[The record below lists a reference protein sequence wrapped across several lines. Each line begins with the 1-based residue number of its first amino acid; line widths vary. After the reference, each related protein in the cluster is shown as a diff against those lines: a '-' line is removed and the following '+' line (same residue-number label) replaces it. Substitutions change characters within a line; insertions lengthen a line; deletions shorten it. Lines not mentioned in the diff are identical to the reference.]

1 VLGEGRVNTDSET
14 RPKFMRFVRK
24 FAVPIIVAWLL
35 LTVAVNVLVPPIES
49 VARNHAVTMSPQDA
63 PAMIA
68 AKRIGADF
76 HESDSDSIAMIV
88 LESDK
93 PLGEE
98 AHRYYDALVK
108 KLQADLKHVQHVQN
122 VWGDPLTAAGVQSR
136 DGKAA
141 YVQLNLAGNQGSTV
155 GNESV
160 KAVREVVE
168 RSAPPKGL
176 KVYVTGP
183 AALTTDMNDAAD
195 KSMFIMM
202 GVTGVVIMI
211 MLFIA
216 YRSVSTMLLVL
227 VMVGFEMGTA
237 RGVVAILGNYGL
249 LGFSTFVVAMLSSL
263 AIAAGTDYAIFL
275 IGRYQ
280 ENRQAGQDREAAY
293 YTMFRGTFHIILG
306 SGLTIAGATFCLH
319 LARLSYFKALGIP
332 SALGLIV
339 VVAGALTAAPAV
351 VAVATRFGL
360 LDPKRAVKVHG
371 WRRIGTAAVRWPG
384 AVLAASLVAA
394 LVGILIMPSMK
405 VSYND
410 RFYIPRDLRSNI
422 GYEAAERHFSAAT
435 MNPDIL
441 MIESDHDMRNSG
453 DMIIL
458 DRLAKDVFRSPG
470 IAMVQSITRPLG
482 GPIEHTSIPFQISA
496 QSIPIQENLQFM
508 KDRMADMLTMSDDL
522 GAMTDTLERMRGL
535 MEQMTH
541 TTHHMVGDMGDMK
554 ATLDEMRDHLAD
566 FDDFAR
572 PLRGYLY
579 WEQHCFNIPVCWAVR
594 SVFDAIDGVD
604 KFSDNM
610 STLIKDVNNVDA
622 ILPQMLAQ
630 FPPIIAVAQSMRA
643 SLLTIHSSFSG
654 LVTQVSQMTDT
665 ASAMGRAFDA
675 SRSGD
680 YFYLPPEAFQNP
692 DFQRGLK
699 LFLSPDGK
707 AARFIITHDTD
718 PATPAGIAAVKPEL
732 AAAHQ
737 AVKGTALT
745 DAKFYLA
752 GTAAIYRDI
761 QSGSHYD
768 LLIVGIAALTLIFA
782 VMVIITRALVASLV
796 IIGTVLLSLGAA
808 FGLSVLVWQ
817 HLFGLDLNWIAPVF
831 GLIILLAVGSDYN
844 LLLVSRFQEEIH
856 AGLKTGIIRSMGST
870 GGVVTAAGLVFA
882 FTMMSMAA
890 SDLRSIGQAGTTIGL
905 GLLFDTLIVRSL
917 MTPSTAALLGRWF
930 WWPLQVR
937 PRPASH
943 MLRPNGPRNLVQT
956 LFPDESAGAATR
968 PACSIERQVND
979 AAHYRGEGIVP
990 RATPHD
996 TYGSA
1001 LHLYPTGYDGD
1012 PTPTED

>member
-1 VLGEGRVNTDSET
+1 
-14 RPKFMRFVRK
+14 
-24 FAVPIIVAWLL
+24 
-35 LTVAVNVLVPPIES
+35 
-49 VARNHAVTMSPQDA
+49 
-63 PAMIA
+63 MIA
-68 AKRIGADF
+68 AKRIGEKF

-93 PLGEE
+93 QLDEQ
-98 AHRYYDALVK
+98 AHGYYDGLVK
-108 KLQADLKHVQHVQN
+108 KLQADPKHVQHVQN

-141 YVQLNLAGNQGSTV
+141 YVQLNLAGNQGGTL

-160 KAVREVVE
+160 KAVREIVDNSV
-168 RSAPPKGL
+168 PPKGL
-176 KVYVTGP
+176 KAYITGP
-183 AALTTDMNDAAD
+183 AALTTDMNEAAD
-195 KSMFIMM
+195 KSMFKMM

-216 YRSVSTMLLVL
+216 YRSISTVLLVL

-237 RGVVAILGNYGL
+237 RGLVALLGNSGL

-280 ENRQAGQDREAAY
+280 EARQAGQDREAAW

-306 SGLTIAGATFCLH
+306 SGLTIAGATFCLY

-351 VAVATRFGL
+351 VAVASRFGL
-360 LDPKRAVKVHG
+360 LDPKRVVKVHG
-371 WRRIGTAAVRWPG
+371 WRRIGTATVRWPG
-384 AVLAASLVAA
+384 PVFAASLVIA
-394 LVGILIMPSMK
+394 LVGILIMPSMR

-410 RFYIPRDLRSNI
+410 RFYIPPNLPSNI
-422 GYEAAERHFSAAT
+422 GYAAAERHFSAAT

-441 MIESDHDMRNSG
+441 MIESDHDMRNPG

-458 DRLAKDVFRSPG
+458 DRIAKDVFRSPG

-496 QSIPIQENLQFM
+496 QSIPIQQNLQFM
-508 KDRMADMLTMSDDL
+508 KDRMADMLKMSDDL
-522 GAMTDTLERMRGL
+522 GVMIGSMERMYAL
-535 MEQMTH
+535 MGQMSS
-541 TTHHMVGDMGDMK
+541 TTHHMVGDMHDMK
-554 ATLDEMRDHLAD
+554 STLDEMRDHLAD

-579 WEQHCFNIPVCWAVR
+579 WEPHCFDIPVCWATR
-594 SVFDAIDGVD
+594 SVFEAIDGVD
-604 KFSDNM
+604 KFSDEINAVLEDM
-610 STLIKDVNNVDA
+610 GNIDTL
-622 ILPQMLAQ
+622 LPQMLQ
-630 FPPIIAVAQSMRA
+630 QIPPIIAVAKSMRGT
-643 SLLTIHSSFSG
+643 LLTLHSSFSG
-654 LVTQVSQMTDT
+654 LVTQMAQMTDT
-665 ASAMGRAFDA
+665 ASAMGQAFDA
-675 SRSGD
+675 SRIGD
-680 YFYLPPEAFQNP
+680 YFYLPPEALQNP

-732 AAAHQ
+732 NAAHQ

-745 DAKFYLA
+745 DARFYLA

-761 QSGSHYD
+761 QSGSQYD
-768 LLIVGIAALTLIFA
+768 LLIVGAAALTLIFV
-782 VMVIITRALVASLV
+782 VMLIITRALVASLV
-796 IIGTVLLSLGAA
+796 IVGTVLLSLGAA

-817 HLFGLDLNWIAPVF
+817 HIFGLDLNWIAPVF

-844 LLLVSRFQEEIH
+844 LLLVSRFQDEIR
-856 AGLKTGIIRSMGST
+856 AGLKTGIIRSMGET

-882 FTMMSMAA
+882 FTMMSMVA
-890 SDLRSIGQAGTTIGL
+890 SDLRSIGQAGSTIGL

-917 MTPSTAALLGRWF
+917 MTPSVAALLGRWF
-930 WWPLQVR
+930 WWPQRVR
-937 PRPASH
+937 SRPARYL
-943 MLRPNGPRNLVQT
+943 LRPPGPRADIPSVLV
-956 LFPDESAGAATR
+956 
-968 PACSIERQVND
+968 RQ
-979 AAHYRGEGIVP
+979 
-990 RATPHD
+990 
-996 TYGSA
+996 
-1001 LHLYPTGYDGD
+1001 
-1012 PTPTED
+1012 

>member
-1 VLGEGRVNTDSET
+1 MNTGQDAL
-14 RPKFMRFVRK
+14 PKFMRFVRK
-24 FAVPIIVAWLL
+24 FAVPIIIGWLL
-35 LTVAVNVLVPPIES
+35 VTVAVNVLVPPIES
-49 VARNHAVTMSPQDA
+49 VARNHAVTMTPQDA

-68 AKRIGADF
+68 AKRIGEKF

-88 LESDK
+88 LESEQKLD
-93 PLGEE
+93 EQ
-98 AHRYYDALVK
+98 AHGYYDGLVK
-108 KLQADLKHVQHVQN
+108 RLQADPKHVQHVHN

-136 DGKAA
+136 DGKATYA
-141 YVQLNLAGNQGSTV
+141 QLNLAGNQGSTL

-160 KAVREVVE
+160 KAVREIVDNSV
-168 RSAPPKGL
+168 PPKGL
-176 KVYVTGP
+176 KSYVTGP
-183 AALTTDMNDAAD
+183 AALTTDMNEAAD
-195 KSMFIMM
+195 KSMLKMM

-216 YRSVSTMLLVL
+216 YRCISTVLLVL

-237 RGVVAILGNYGL
+237 RGLVALLGNNGL

-280 ENRQAGQDREAAY
+280 EARQAGQDREAAW
-293 YTMFRGTFHIILG
+293 YTMFRGTFHVILG
-306 SGLTIAGATFCLH
+306 SGLTIAGATFCLY

-351 VAVATRFGL
+351 VAVASRFGL
-360 LDPKRAVKVHG
+360 LDPKRVVKVHG

-384 AVLAASLVAA
+384 PVFAASLVIA
-394 LVGILIMPSMK
+394 LVGILIMPSMR

-410 RFYIPRDLRSNI
+410 RFYIPPNLPSNI
-422 GYEAAERHFSAAT
+422 GYAAAERHFSAAT
-435 MNPDIL
+435 MNPDVL
-441 MIESDHDMRNSG
+441 MIESDHDMRNPG

-458 DRLAKDVFRSPG
+458 DGIAKDVFRSPG

-496 QSIPIQENLQFM
+496 QSIPIQQNLQFM
-508 KDRMADMLTMSDDL
+508 KDRMADMLRMSDDL
-522 GAMTDTLERMRGL
+522 GVMIGSMERMYAL
-535 MEQMTH
+535 MGQMSS
-541 TTHHMVGDMGDMK
+541 TTRHMVGDIHDMK
-554 ATLDEMRDHLAD
+554 STLDEMRDHLAD

-579 WEQHCFNIPVCWAVR
+579 WEPHCFDIPVCWATR
-594 SVFDAIDGVD
+594 SVFEAIDGVD
-604 KFSDNM
+604 KFSDEMNAVLEDVGNID
-610 STLIKDVNNVDA
+610 TL
-622 ILPQMLAQ
+622 LPQMLQ
-630 FPPIIAVAQSMRA
+630 QIPPIVAVAKSMRGT
-643 SLLTIHSSFSG
+643 LLTLHSSFSG
-654 LVTQVSQMTDT
+654 LVTQMAQMTDT
-665 ASAMGRAFDA
+665 ASAMGQAFDA

-718 PATPAGIAAVKPEL
+718 PATPTGIAAVKPEL
-732 AAAHQ
+732 NAAHQ

-745 DAKFYLA
+745 DARFYLA

-761 QSGSHYD
+761 QSGSQYD
-768 LLIVGIAALTLIFA
+768 LLIVGAAALTLIFV
-782 VMVIITRALVASLV
+782 VMLIITRALVASLV
-796 IIGTVLLSLGAA
+796 IVGTVLLSLGAA

-817 HLFGLDLNWIAPVF
+817 HIFGLDLNWIAPVF

-844 LLLVSRFQEEIH
+844 LLLVSRFQEEIR
-856 AGLKTGIIRSMGST
+856 AGLKTGIIRSMGET

-882 FTMMSMAA
+882 FTMMSMVA
-890 SDLRSIGQAGTTIGL
+890 SDLRSIGQAGSTIGL

-917 MTPSTAALLGRWF
+917 MTPSVAALLGRWF
-930 WWPLQVR
+930 WWPQRVR
-937 PRPASH
+937 SRPARYL
-943 MLRPNGPRNLVQT
+943 LRPPGPRADIPSVLV
-956 LFPDESAGAATR
+956 
-968 PACSIERQVND
+968 RQ
-979 AAHYRGEGIVP
+979 
-990 RATPHD
+990 
-996 TYGSA
+996 
-1001 LHLYPTGYDGD
+1001 
-1012 PTPTED
+1012 

>member
-1 VLGEGRVNTDSET
+1 MNTGQDA
-14 RPKFMRFVRK
+14 RPKFMRFVRR
-24 FAVPIIVAWLL
+24 FAVPILVAWLL
-35 LTVAVNVLVPPIES
+35 VTVALNVLVPPIES

-68 AKRIGADF
+68 AKRIGEKF

-93 PLGEE
+93 QLDEQ
-98 AHRYYDALVK
+98 AHGYYDGLVK
-108 KLQADLKHVQHVQN
+108 KLQADPKHVQHVQN

-141 YVQLNLAGNQGSTV
+141 YVQLNLAGNQGGTL

-160 KAVREVVE
+160 KSVREIVDNSV
-168 RSAPPKGL
+168 PPKGL
-176 KVYVTGP
+176 KAYVTGP
-183 AALTTDMNDAAD
+183 AALTTDMNEAAD
-195 KSMFIMM
+195 KSMFKMM

-216 YRSVSTMLLVL
+216 YRSISTVLLVL

-237 RGVVAILGNYGL
+237 RGLVALLGNSGL

-280 ENRQAGQDREAAY
+280 EARQAGQDREAAW

-306 SGLTIAGATFCLH
+306 SGLTIAGATFCLY

-351 VAVATRFGL
+351 VAVASRFGL
-360 LDPKRAVKVHG
+360 LDPKRVVKVHG
-371 WRRIGTAAVRWPG
+371 WRRIGTATVRWPG
-384 AVLAASLVAA
+384 PVFAASLVIA
-394 LVGILIMPSMK
+394 LVGILIMPSMR

-410 RFYIPRDLRSNI
+410 RFYIPPNLPSNI
-422 GYEAAERHFSAAT
+422 GYAAAERHFSAAT

-441 MIESDHDMRNSG
+441 MIESDHDMRNPG

-458 DRLAKDVFRSPG
+458 DRIAKDVFRSPG

-496 QSIPIQENLQFM
+496 QSIPIQQNLQFM
-508 KDRMADMLTMSDDL
+508 KDRMADMLKMSDDL
-522 GAMTDTLERMRGL
+522 GVMIGSMERMYAL
-535 MEQMTH
+535 MGQMSS
-541 TTHHMVGDMGDMK
+541 TTHHMVGDMHDMK
-554 ATLDEMRDHLAD
+554 STLDEMRDHLAD

-579 WEQHCFNIPVCWAVR
+579 WEPHCFDIPVCWATR
-594 SVFDAIDGVD
+594 SVFEAIDGVD
-604 KFSDNM
+604 KFSDEINAVLEDM
-610 STLIKDVNNVDA
+610 GNIDTL
-622 ILPQMLAQ
+622 LPQMLQ
-630 FPPIIAVAQSMRA
+630 QIPPIIAVAKSMRGT
-643 SLLTIHSSFSG
+643 LLTLHSSFSG
-654 LVTQVSQMTDT
+654 LVTQMAQMTDT
-665 ASAMGRAFDA
+665 ASAMGQAFDA
-675 SRSGD
+675 SRIGD
-680 YFYLPPEAFQNP
+680 YFYLPPEALQNP

-732 AAAHQ
+732 NAAHQ

-745 DAKFYLA
+745 DARFYLA

-761 QSGSHYD
+761 QSGSQYD
-768 LLIVGIAALTLIFA
+768 LLIVGAAALTLIFV
-782 VMVIITRALVASLV
+782 VMLIITRALVASLV
-796 IIGTVLLSLGAA
+796 IVGTVLLSLGAA

-817 HLFGLDLNWIAPVF
+817 HIFGLDLNWIAPVF

-844 LLLVSRFQEEIH
+844 LLLVSRFQDEIR
-856 AGLKTGIIRSMGST
+856 AGLKTGIIRSMGET

-882 FTMMSMAA
+882 FTMMSMAV
-890 SDLRSIGQAGTTIGL
+890 SDLRIGQAGSTIGL

-917 MTPSTAALLGRWF
+917 MTPSVAALLGRWF
-930 WWPLQVR
+930 WWPQRVR
-937 PRPASH
+937 SRPARYL
-943 MLRPNGPRNLVQT
+943 LRPPGPRADIPSVLV
-956 LFPDESAGAATR
+956 
-968 PACSIERQVND
+968 RQ
-979 AAHYRGEGIVP
+979 
-990 RATPHD
+990 
-996 TYGSA
+996 
-1001 LHLYPTGYDGD
+1001 
-1012 PTPTED
+1012 

>member
-1 VLGEGRVNTDSET
+1 MNTGQDA
-14 RPKFMRFVRK
+14 RPKFMRFVRR
-24 FAVPIIVAWLL
+24 FAVPILVAWLL
-35 LTVAVNVLVPPIES
+35 VTVALNVLVPPIES

-68 AKRIGADF
+68 AKRIGEKF

-93 PLGEE
+93 QLDEQ
-98 AHRYYDALVK
+98 AHGYYDGLVK
-108 KLQADLKHVQHVQN
+108 KLQADPTHVQHVQN

-136 DGKAA
+136 DRKAA
-141 YVQLNLAGNQGSTV
+141 YVQLNLAGNQGGTL

-160 KAVREVVE
+160 KAVREIVDNSV
-168 RSAPPKGL
+168 PPKGL
-176 KVYVTGP
+176 KAYVTGP
-183 AALTTDMNDAAD
+183 AALTTDMNEAAD
-195 KSMFIMM
+195 KSMFKMM

-216 YRSVSTMLLVL
+216 YRSISTVLLVL

-237 RGVVAILGNYGL
+237 RGLVALLGNSGL

-280 ENRQAGQDREAAY
+280 EARQAGQDREAAW

-306 SGLTIAGATFCLH
+306 SGLTIAGATFCLY

-339 VVAGALTAAPAV
+339 IVAGALTAAPAV
-351 VAVATRFGL
+351 VAVASRFGL
-360 LDPKRAVKVHG
+360 LDPKRVVKVHG
-371 WRRIGTAAVRWPG
+371 WRRIGTATVRWPG
-384 AVLAASLVAA
+384 PVFAASLVIA
-394 LVGILIMPSMK
+394 LVGILIMPSMR

-410 RFYIPRDLRSNI
+410 RFYIPPNLPSNI
-422 GYEAAERHFSAAT
+422 GYAAAERHFSAAT

-441 MIESDHDMRNSG
+441 MIESDHDMRNPG

-458 DRLAKDVFRSPG
+458 DRIAKDAFRSPG
-470 IAMVQSITRPLG
+470 IALVQSITRPLG

-496 QSIPIQENLQFM
+496 QSIPIQQNLQFM
-508 KDRMADMLTMSDDL
+508 KDRMADMLKMSDDL
-522 GAMTDTLERMRGL
+522 GVMIGSMERMYAL
-535 MEQMTH
+535 MGQMSS
-541 TTHHMVGDMGDMK
+541 TTHHMVGDMHDMK
-554 ATLDEMRDHLAD
+554 STLDEMRDHLAD

-579 WEQHCFNIPVCWAVR
+579 WEPHCFDIPVCWATR
-594 SVFDAIDGVD
+594 SVFEAIDGVD
-604 KFSDNM
+604 KFSDEINAVLEDM
-610 STLIKDVNNVDA
+610 GNIDTL
-622 ILPQMLAQ
+622 LPQMLQ
-630 FPPIIAVAQSMRA
+630 QIPPIIAVAKSMRGT
-643 SLLTIHSSFSG
+643 LLTLHSSFSG
-654 LVTQVSQMTDT
+654 LVTQMAQMTDT
-665 ASAMGRAFDA
+665 ASAMGQAFDA
-675 SRSGD
+675 SRIGD
-680 YFYLPPEAFQNP
+680 YFYLPPEALQNP

-732 AAAHQ
+732 NAAHQ

-745 DAKFYLA
+745 DARFYLA

-761 QSGSHYD
+761 QSGSQYD
-768 LLIVGIAALTLIFA
+768 LLIVGAAALTLIFV
-782 VMVIITRALVASLV
+782 VMLIITRALVASLV
-796 IIGTVLLSLGAA
+796 IVGTVLLSLGAA

-817 HLFGLDLNWIAPVF
+817 HIFGLDLNWIAPVF

-844 LLLVSRFQEEIH
+844 LLLVSRFQDEIR
-856 AGLKTGIIRSMGST
+856 AGLKTGIIRSMGET

-882 FTMMSMAA
+882 FTMMSMVA
-890 SDLRSIGQAGTTIGL
+890 SDLRSIGQAGSTIGL

-917 MTPSTAALLGRWF
+917 MTPSVAALLGRWF
-930 WWPLQVR
+930 WWPQRVR
-937 PRPASH
+937 SRPARYL
-943 MLRPNGPRNLVQT
+943 LRPPGPRADIPSVLV
-956 LFPDESAGAATR
+956 
-968 PACSIERQVND
+968 RQ
-979 AAHYRGEGIVP
+979 
-990 RATPHD
+990 
-996 TYGSA
+996 
-1001 LHLYPTGYDGD
+1001 
-1012 PTPTED
+1012 

>member
-1 VLGEGRVNTDSET
+1 MNTDHDA
-14 RPKFMRFVRK
+14 RPKFMRFVRR

-68 AKRIGADF
+68 AKRIGEKF

-93 PLGEE
+93 KLGEE
-98 AHRYYDALVK
+98 AHRYYDGLVK
-108 KLQADLKHVQHVQN
+108 KLQADPTHVQHVQN

-141 YVQLNLAGNQGSTV
+141 YVQLNLAGNQGSTL

-160 KAVREVVE
+160 KAVREIVDD
-168 RSAPPKGL
+168 SAPPKGL

-183 AALTTDMNDAAD
+183 AALTTDMNEAAD
-195 KSMFIMM
+195 KSMFKMM
-202 GVTGVVIMI
+202 AVTGVVIMI

-216 YRSVSTMLLVL
+216 YRSISTVLLVL

-237 RGVVAILGNYGL
+237 RGVVAILGNYDL

-280 ENRQAGQDREAAY
+280 EARQAGQDRETAY

-332 SALGLIV
+332 SALGLLV

-351 VAVATRFGL
+351 VAVASRFGL
-360 LDPKRAVKVHG
+360 LDPKRAAKVHG
-371 WRRIGTAAVRWPG
+371 WRRIGTATVRWPG
-384 AVLAASLVAA
+384 PVFAASLVIA
-394 LVGILIMPSMK
+394 LVGILIMPSIK
-405 VSYND
+405 ISYND
-410 RFYIPRDLRSNI
+410 RFYIPSNLPSNV
-422 GYEAAERHFSAAT
+422 GYAAAERHFSAAT

-441 MIESDHDMRNSG
+441 MIESDHDMRNTG

-458 DRLAKDVFRSPG
+458 DRLSKDVFRSPG
-470 IAMVQSITRPLG
+470 ISMVQSITRPLG

-508 KDRMADMLTMSDDL
+508 KDRAVDMLKMSDDL
-522 GAMTDTLERMRGL
+522 GAMIGSMERMYDL
-535 MEQMTH
+535 MRQMSD
-541 TTHHMVGDMGDMK
+541 TTHHMLGDMDEMK
-554 ATLDEMRDHLAD
+554 ATLDEIRDHLAD
-566 FDDFAR
+566 FDDAAR
-572 PLRGYLY
+572 PVRSYLY
-579 WEQHCFNIPVCWAVR
+579 WEPHCFNIPVCWATR
-594 SVFDAIDGVD
+594 SVFEALDGVD

-610 STLIKDVNNVDA
+610 KALLKDVGNIDA

-630 FPPIIAVAQSMRA
+630 FPPIIAVAKSMRG
-643 SLLTIHSSFSG
+643 SLLTMHSSFSG
-654 LVTQVSQMTDT
+654 LVDQISRMTDT
-665 ASAMGRAFDA
+665 ASAMGQAFDA
-675 SRSGD
+675 SKSGD
-680 YFYLPPEAFQNP
+680 YFYLPPEAFDNP

-718 PATPAGIAAVKPEL
+718 PATPAGISAVKPEL

-737 AVKGTALT
+737 AVKGTTLT
-745 DAKFYLA
+745 DARFYLT

-761 QSGSHYD
+761 QSGSQYD
-768 LLIVGIAALTLIFA
+768 LLIVGIAALTLIFV

-796 IIGTVLLSLGAA
+796 IVGTVLLSLGAA

-817 HLFGLDLNWIAPVF
+817 HIFGLDLNWIAPVF

-844 LLLVSRFQEEIH
+844 LLLVSRFQEEIG
-856 AGLKTGIIRSMGST
+856 AGLKTGIIRSMGET
-870 GGVVTAAGLVFA
+870 GQIVTAAGLVFA
-882 FTMMSMAA
+882 FTMMSMVA
-890 SDLRSIGQAGTTIGL
+890 SDLRSIGQAGSTIGV
-905 GLLFDTLIVRSL
+905 GLLFDTLVVRSL
-917 MTPSTAALLGRWF
+917 MTPSIAALLGRWF
-930 WWPLQVR
+930 WWPRQVR
-937 PRPASH
+937 PRPASY
-943 MLRPNGPRNLVQT
+943 MLRPFGPRQLVRSLLLGEDTDAVTAKLQ
-956 LFPDESAGAATR
+956 R
-968 PACSIERQVND
+968 PP
-979 AAHYRGEGIVP
+979 G
-990 RATPHD
+990 
-996 TYGSA
+996 
-1001 LHLYPTGYDGD
+1001 
-1012 PTPTED
+1012 

>member
-1 VLGEGRVNTDSET
+1 MNTGQDA

-24 FAVPIIVAWLL
+24 FAVPIIIGWLL
-35 LTVAVNVLVPPIES
+35 VTVAANVLVPPIES

-68 AKRIGADF
+68 AKRIGEKF

-88 LESDK
+88 LGSEQKLDK
-93 PLGEE
+93 Q
-98 AHRYYDALVK
+98 AHGYYDGLVK
-108 KLQADLKHVQHVQN
+108 RLQADPKHVQHVQN
-122 VWGDPLTAAGVQSR
+122 VWGDSLTAAGVQSR

-141 YVQLNLAGNQGSTV
+141 YVELNLAGDQGSTL

-160 KAVREVVE
+160 KAVREIVDKSV
-168 RSAPPKGL
+168 PPKGL
-176 KVYVTGP
+176 KAYVTGP
-183 AALTTDMNDAAD
+183 AALTTDMNEAAD
-195 KSMFIMM
+195 KSMFKMM

-216 YRSVSTMLLVL
+216 YRSISTVLLVL

-237 RGVVAILGNYGL
+237 RGLIALLGNNGL

-280 ENRQAGQDREAAY
+280 EARQAGQDREAAW

-306 SGLTIAGATFCLH
+306 SGLTIAGATFCLY

-351 VAVATRFGL
+351 VAVASRFGL

-384 AVLAASLVAA
+384 PVFAASLVIA
-394 LVGILIMPSMK
+394 LVGILIMPSMR

-410 RFYIPRDLRSNI
+410 RFYIPPNLPSNI
-422 GYEAAERHFSAAT
+422 GYSAAERHFSAAT

-441 MIESDHDMRNSG
+441 MIESDHDMRNPG

-458 DRLAKDVFRSPG
+458 DRIAKDVFRSPG
-470 IAMVQSITRPLG
+470 IAMVQDITRPLG

-496 QSIPIQENLQFM
+496 QSIPIQQNLQFM
-508 KDRMADMLTMSDDL
+508 KDRMADMLKMSDDL
-522 GAMTDTLERMRGL
+522 GVMIGSMERMYAL
-535 MEQMTH
+535 MGQMSG
-541 TTHHMVGDMGDMK
+541 TTHHMVGDMHDMK
-554 ATLDEMRDHLAD
+554 STLDEMRDHLAD

-579 WEQHCFNIPVCWAVR
+579 WEPHCLDIPVCWATR
-594 SVFDAIDGVD
+594 SVFEAIDGVD
-604 KFSDNM
+604 KFSDEINAVLEDVGNID
-610 STLIKDVNNVDA
+610 TL
-622 ILPQMLAQ
+622 LPQMLQ
-630 FPPIIAVAQSMRA
+630 QIPPIIAVAKSMRGT
-643 SLLTIHSSFSG
+643 LLTLHSSFSG
-654 LVTQVSQMTDT
+654 LVMQMAQMTDT
-665 ASAMGRAFDA
+665 ASAMGQAFDA
-675 SRSGD
+675 SRGGD

-732 AAAHQ
+732 IAAHQ

-745 DAKFYLA
+745 DARFYLA

-761 QSGSHYD
+761 ESGSQYD
-768 LLIVGIAALTLIFA
+768 LLIVSAAALTLIFV

-796 IIGTVLLSLGAA
+796 IVGTVLLSLGAA
-808 FGLSVLVWQ
+808 FGLSVLLWQ
-817 HLFGLDLNWIAPVF
+817 HIFGLDLHWIAPVF

-844 LLLVSRFQEEIH
+844 LLLVSRFQEEIR
-856 AGLKTGIIRSMGST
+856 AGLKTGIIRSMGET

-882 FTMMSMAA
+882 FTMMSMVA
-890 SDLRSIGQAGTTIGL
+890 SDLRSIGQAGSTIGL

-917 MTPSTAALLGRWF
+917 MTPSVAALLGRWF
-930 WWPLQVR
+930 WWPQRVR
-937 PRPASH
+937 SRPARYL
-943 MLRPNGPRNLVQT
+943 LRPPGPRADIPSVLV
-956 LFPDESAGAATR
+956 
-968 PACSIERQVND
+968 RQ
-979 AAHYRGEGIVP
+979 
-990 RATPHD
+990 
-996 TYGSA
+996 
-1001 LHLYPTGYDGD
+1001 
-1012 PTPTED
+1012 

>member
-1 VLGEGRVNTDSET
+1 MNTGQDA
-14 RPKFMRFVRK
+14 RPKFMRFVRR
-24 FAVPIIVAWLL
+24 FAVPILVAWLL
-35 LTVAVNVLVPPIES
+35 VTVALNVLVPPIES

-68 AKRIGADF
+68 AKRIGEKF

-93 PLGEE
+93 QLDEQ
-98 AHRYYDALVK
+98 AHGYYDGLVK
-108 KLQADLKHVQHVQN
+108 KLQADPKHVQHVQN

-141 YVQLNLAGNQGSTV
+141 YVQLNLAGNQGGTL

-160 KAVREVVE
+160 KSVREIVDNSV
-168 RSAPPKGL
+168 PPKGL
-176 KVYVTGP
+176 KAYVTGP
-183 AALTTDMNDAAD
+183 AALTTDMNEAAD
-195 KSMFIMM
+195 KSMFKMM

-216 YRSVSTMLLVL
+216 YRSISTVLLVL

-237 RGVVAILGNYGL
+237 RGLVALLGNSGL

-280 ENRQAGQDREAAY
+280 EARQAGQDREAAW

-306 SGLTIAGATFCLH
+306 SGLTIAGATFCLY

-351 VAVATRFGL
+351 VAVASRFGL
-360 LDPKRAVKVHG
+360 LDPKRVVKVHG
-371 WRRIGTAAVRWPG
+371 WRRIGTATVRWPG
-384 AVLAASLVAA
+384 PVFAASLVIA
-394 LVGILIMPSMK
+394 LVGILIMPSMR

-410 RFYIPRDLRSNI
+410 RFYIPPNLPSNI
-422 GYEAAERHFSAAT
+422 GYAAAERHFSAAT

-441 MIESDHDMRNSG
+441 MIESDHDMRNPG

-458 DRLAKDVFRSPG
+458 DRIAKDVFRSPG

-496 QSIPIQENLQFM
+496 QSIPIQQNLQFM
-508 KDRMADMLTMSDDL
+508 KDRMADMLKMSDDL
-522 GAMTDTLERMRGL
+522 GVMIGSMERMYAL
-535 MEQMTH
+535 MGQMSS
-541 TTHHMVGDMGDMK
+541 TTHHMVGDMHDMK
-554 ATLDEMRDHLAD
+554 STLDEMRDHLAD

-579 WEQHCFNIPVCWAVR
+579 WEPHCFDIPVCWATR
-594 SVFDAIDGVD
+594 SVFEAIDGVD
-604 KFSDNM
+604 KFSDEINAVLEDM
-610 STLIKDVNNVDA
+610 GNIDTL
-622 ILPQMLAQ
+622 LPQMLQ
-630 FPPIIAVAQSMRA
+630 QIPPIIAVAKSMRGT
-643 SLLTIHSSFSG
+643 LLTLHSSFSG
-654 LVTQVSQMTDT
+654 LVTQMAQMTDT
-665 ASAMGRAFDA
+665 ASAMGQAFDA
-675 SRSGD
+675 SRIGD
-680 YFYLPPEAFQNP
+680 YFYLPPEALQNP

-732 AAAHQ
+732 NAAHQ

-745 DAKFYLA
+745 DARFYLA

-761 QSGSHYD
+761 QSGSQYD
-768 LLIVGIAALTLIFA
+768 LLIVGAAALTLIFV
-782 VMVIITRALVASLV
+782 VMLIITRALVASLV
-796 IIGTVLLSLGAA
+796 IVGTVLLSLGAA

-817 HLFGLDLNWIAPVF
+817 HIFGLDLNWIAPVF

-844 LLLVSRFQEEIH
+844 LLLVSRFQDEIR
-856 AGLKTGIIRSMGST
+856 AGLKTGIIRSMGET

-882 FTMMSMAA
+882 FTMMSMVA
-890 SDLRSIGQAGTTIGL
+890 SDLRSIGQAGSTIGL

-917 MTPSTAALLGRWF
+917 MTPSVAALLGRWF
-930 WWPLQVR
+930 WWPQRVR
-937 PRPASH
+937 SRPARYL
-943 MLRPNGPRNLVQT
+943 LRPPGPRADIPSVLV
-956 LFPDESAGAATR
+956 
-968 PACSIERQVND
+968 RQ
-979 AAHYRGEGIVP
+979 
-990 RATPHD
+990 
-996 TYGSA
+996 
-1001 LHLYPTGYDGD
+1001 
-1012 PTPTED
+1012 